1 MENIEHIFYI
11 NLDKR
16 EDRRKEIEIE
26 LKRMELDAERFSGIY
41 YPPPKGIVGC
51 TKSHLSVI
59 LLAKERKYKNV
70 LILEDDLVFLKT
82 RKELDEKISIL
93 FKKKA
98 DFDVC
103 FLAYH
108 LHKGEV
114 DKENPFLIKAEYA
127 ATASA
132 YIINEHYYDKLID
145 LYVDCIPKLDQ
156 TMEHWNYANDQA
168 WKVLQ
173 EKDNWYCFTDR
184 LGRQRDGFSDNANK
198 QLTYQKGTDWIE
210 KWEDGKSP
218 GFQPGKNISE
228 TKSHVMSVDKINEA
242 KEEIKEREE
251 KPLILA
257 VEHGHIP
264 IVKYLIENEGDDIN
278 QKDYRGMTPLSM
290 SCKVGN
296 LELVKYFLEKGAII

>member
-70 LILEDDLVFLKT
+70 LILEDDLIFLKT
-82 RKELDEKISIL
+82 RKELDEMISML
-93 FKKKA
+93 FEKKS

-103 FLAYH
+103 LLAYH

-114 DKENPFLIKAEYA
+114 DKEHPFLIKAEYA

-156 TMEHWNYANDQA
+156 TMQHWKYANDQA

-184 LGRQRDGFSDNANK
+184 LGRQRDGFSDNANRK
-198 QLTYQKGTDWIE
+198 LIYQKNTDWID

-218 GFQPGKNISE
+218 GFQPGKNNSE
-228 TKSHVMSVDKINEA
+228 TTSHVMSVDKINEA
-242 KEEIKEREE
+242 KEEIKDKEE
-251 KPLILA
+251 KPLIVA

-264 IVKYLIENEGDDIN
+264 IVKYLIENEGVDIN

-290 SCKVGN
+290 SCKIGN

>member
-82 RKELDEKISIL
+82 RKELDEKISML
-93 FKKKA
+93 FEKKA

-114 DKENPFLIKAEYA
+114 DKEHPFLIKAEYA

-156 TMEHWNYANDQA
+156 TMEHWKYANDQA

-184 LGRQRDGFSDNANK
+184 LGRQRDGFSDNANRR
-198 QLTYQKGTDWIE
+198 LTYQKGTDWIE

-228 TKSHVMSVDKINEA
+228 TTSHVMSVDKINEA
-242 KEEIKEREE
+242 KEEIKDREE

-264 IVKYLIENEGDDIN
+264 IVKYLIENEGVDIN

-290 SCKVGN
+290 SCKIGN